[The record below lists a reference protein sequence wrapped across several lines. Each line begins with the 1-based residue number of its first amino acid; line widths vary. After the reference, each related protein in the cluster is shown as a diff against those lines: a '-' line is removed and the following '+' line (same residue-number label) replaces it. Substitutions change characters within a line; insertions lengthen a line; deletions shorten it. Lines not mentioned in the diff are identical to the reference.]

1 MKIAVAGTGYVGLVT
16 GVCLAEHGHLV
27 TCVDVDEKK
36 VELMKKGVS
45 PIYEE
50 GLPELMAKNMERL
63 TFTTDYASA
72 YRDAEVI
79 FIGVGTPEK
88 VDGSANLKYVYTVA
102 KQIAQ
107 SVEKDCVVVVKST
120 VPIGTNDK
128 VEDFIR
134 SNLVHSVN
142 IDVASNPEFLAQG
155 TAVRDTLH
163 ASRIVI
169 GAENNRCRETLE
181 KVYKTFDAPKLI
193 TDRRSAEMIKYASN
207 DFLALKISYI
217 NEIANFCETIGANI
231 EDVAA
236 GMGFDSRIGNKFL
249 KAGIGYGGSCFPK
262 DTKALHWLGNYY
274 DQEFKTIKALGF
286 QKVKHIVVVPLNG
299 LPVLF
304 GALAFGELEVV
315 CHQPLQSRKGP
326 EEYALDFCLHLF
338 GKVGIIHA
346 VNRFLFGGQNQ
357 LPPIEA
363 VASVKEGLQVA
374 VAECQQAGRHPPLIT
389 LLALALQIHLTLR
402 GDDGFNVV
410 GLPQRLHPHIVI
422 DTQQNVFQISAG
434 ETVLGNFAD
443 AAIFHIA
450 AEQGGQHRADL
461 ALALAAA
468 AFDNHHPLAFVA
480 GDQAVADIFLQS
492 RNVLRVKQPIQKRQ
506 PAGWCGST
514 GIVGHRQTTA
524 NNLRLALRKGAIQ
537 H

>member
-88 VDGSANLKYVYTVA
+88 VDGSANLKYVYIVA

-217 NEIANFCETIGANI
+217 NEIANFCN
-231 EDVAA
+231 DW
-236 GMGFDSRIGNKFL
+236 R
-249 KAGIGYGGSCFPK
+249 
-262 DTKALHWLGNYY
+262 
-274 DQEFKTIKALGF
+274 
-286 QKVKHIVVVPLNG
+286 
-299 LPVLF
+299 
-304 GALAFGELEVV
+304 
-315 CHQPLQSRKGP
+315 
-326 EEYALDFCLHLF
+326 
-338 GKVGIIHA
+338 
-346 VNRFLFGGQNQ
+346 
-357 LPPIEA
+357 
-363 VASVKEGLQVA
+363 
-374 VAECQQAGRHPPLIT
+374 
-389 LLALALQIHLTLR
+389 
-402 GDDGFNVV
+402 
-410 GLPQRLHPHIVI
+410 
-422 DTQQNVFQISAG
+422 
-434 ETVLGNFAD
+434 
-443 AAIFHIA
+443 
-450 AEQGGQHRADL
+450 
-461 ALALAAA
+461 
-468 AFDNHHPLAFVA
+468 
-480 GDQAVADIFLQS
+480 
-492 RNVLRVKQPIQKRQ
+492 
-506 PAGWCGST
+506 
-514 GIVGHRQTTA
+514 
-524 NNLRLALRKGAIQ
+524 
-537 H
+537 